1 MPYHGPDSARI
12 MRQQTALMAYAGET
26 GIWRQYASASTASGT
41 GVWAGVGTTL
51 YYRQQVITG
60 LWALAPMG
68 NFQERQLPGGQVM
81 AGDVMLSTQDVL
93 GKQDEVQWRG
103 VTYRIEGDSMPVHL
117 GGRVWYRTM
126 LRRGDVTG

>member
-26 GIWRQYASASTASGT
+26 GIWRQYASPSTAPGT
-41 GVWAGVGTTL
+41 GVWAGGGTTVCD
-51 YYRQQVITG
+51 RQQVITG

-68 NFQERQLPGGQVM
+68 NFQERQLPGGQIM
-81 AGDVMLSTQDVL
+81 AGDAMLSTRDVL

-103 VTYRIEGDSMPVHL
+103 VTYRVEGDSMPVHL

>member
-1 MPYHGPDSARI
+1 
-12 MRQQTALMAYAGET
+12 
-26 GIWRQYASASTASGT
+26 
-41 GVWAGVGTTL
+41 
-51 YYRQQVITG
+51 
-60 LWALAPMG
+60 
-68 NFQERQLPGGQVM
+68 M

-103 VTYRIEGDSMPVHL
+103 VTYRVEGDGMPVHL

>member
-26 GIWRQYASASTASGT
+26 GVWRQYVSASSAAGT
-41 GVWAGVGTTL
+41 GVWAGGGTTL

-60 LWALAPMG
+60 LWALATQ
-68 NFQERQLPGGQVM
+68 QENQLPGGQVM

-103 VTYRIEGDSMPVHL
+103 VTYRVEGDSMPVHL

>member
-51 YYRQQVITG
+51 YYRQQEITG
-60 LWALAPMG
+60 LWALATQ
-68 NFQERQLPGGQVM
+68 QENQLPGGQIM
-81 AGDVMLSTQDVL
+81 AGDAMLSTQDVL

-103 VTYRIEGDSMPVHL
+103 VTYRVEGDSMPVHL

>member
-1 MPYHGPDSARI
+1 MAYHGPDSARI
-12 MRQQTALMAYAGET
+12 MRQQTAVMAYAGET

-60 LWALAPMG
+60 LWAPATQ
-68 NFQERQLPGGQVM
+68 QESQMPGGQIM
-81 AGDVMLSTQDVL
+81 AGDAMLSTLDVL

-103 VTYRIEGDSMPVHL
+103 VTYRVEGDSLPVHL

>member
-1 MPYHGPDSARI
+1 MVYHGPDSARI

-60 LWALAPMG
+60 LWAPATQ
-68 NFQERQLPGGQVM
+68 QESQLPGGQVM

-103 VTYRIEGDSMPVHL
+103 VTYRVEGDSMPVHL